1 MQGLDGCR
9 IVFDSN
15 DVVEV
20 RETVGRSE
28 QRDDRHVDVA
38 ALLAADGVS
47 VAQAIKEPLCP
58 ALAQFAA
65 FLAPMEPM
73 AMEPV
78 REPVPAGE
86 GDSVLEDS
94 HMELDPELA
103 PIPVDGGIVETG
115 NEEVAGFSD
124 LEDGGSFDGGSI
136 PAPASVAEKEREIMA
151 GVSPYRFF
159 ASPLV
164 GRSWAGPDHWTL
176 SRAKSRKPAKGAKEP
191 RKKPVFEFGGKNV
204 KPSQAFPSGKRSGE
218 LQIPAGSFMGSDH
231 VLPEDHHYSL
241 EVVKRGAF
249 HLVFVAIGVSSGRE
263 TPSRGAVPRRSRG
276 GGGAGAMGG
285 VPAERGCG
293 GMCGGEPDGPGGAEL
308 RGAVR
313 GGGRAA
319 RGGDEHHG

>member
-20 RETVGRSE
+20 RETVGREE

-94 HMELDPELA
+94 HVELDPELA

-191 RKKPVFEFGGKNV
+191 RKKPVFEFGGKSV

-263 TPSRGAVPRRSRG
+263 TPPRGAVPRRSRG

-319 RGGDEHHG
+319 

>member
-20 RETVGRSE
+20 RETVGREE

-65 FLAPMEPM
+65 FLAPM

-94 HMELDPELA
+94 HVELDPELA

-124 LEDGGSFDGGSI
+124 LEGVS
-136 PAPASVAEKEREIMA
+136 MA
-151 GVSPYRFF
+151 GAFPRPRRWRKKSGKSWRAFRRTVSSRRHWWAGLGPDLTTGRFP
-159 ASPLV
+159 AQNRENPRGARKNR
-164 GRSWAGPDHWTL
+164 GRSRCLNLAG
-176 SRAKSRKPAKGAKEP
+176 K
-191 RKKPVFEFGGKNV
+191 V
-204 KPSQAFPSGKRSGE
+204 
-218 LQIPAGSFMGSDH
+218 
-231 VLPEDHHYSL
+231 
-241 EVVKRGAF
+241 
-249 HLVFVAIGVSSGRE
+249 
-263 TPSRGAVPRRSRG
+263 
-276 GGGAGAMGG
+276 
-285 VPAERGCG
+285 
-293 GMCGGEPDGPGGAEL
+293 
-308 RGAVR
+308 
-313 GGGRAA
+313 
-319 RGGDEHHG
+319 

>member
-94 HMELDPELA
+94 
-103 PIPVDGGIVETG
+103 
-115 NEEVAGFSD
+115 
-124 LEDGGSFDGGSI
+124 
-136 PAPASVAEKEREIMA
+136 
-151 GVSPYRFF
+151 
-159 ASPLV
+159 
-164 GRSWAGPDHWTL
+164 
-176 SRAKSRKPAKGAKEP
+176 
-191 RKKPVFEFGGKNV
+191 
-204 KPSQAFPSGKRSGE
+204 
-218 LQIPAGSFMGSDH
+218 
-231 VLPEDHHYSL
+231 
-241 EVVKRGAF
+241 
-249 HLVFVAIGVSSGRE
+249 
-263 TPSRGAVPRRSRG
+263 PRRWSR
-276 GGGAGAMGG
+276 
-285 VPAERGCG
+285 
-293 GMCGGEPDGPGGAEL
+293 
-308 RGAVR
+308 
-313 GGGRAA
+313 
-319 RGGDEHHG
+319 